1 MFGRAKKKISAL
13 CPRKRG
19 LRGLALLSVI
29 VIISSM
35 FCISANAATNVPSCD
50 MPMSMPVV
58 NGNTA
63 YIEVYAVAD
72 WGEWFFNFYVYC
84 NSDNAVGYVSIE
96 NGNIYVDML
105 GANSS
110 AVVYGVVFGKSGN
123 PFVASVDNAKR
134 AYWDLGGATVKG
146 IHYYNAYSNL
156 PSSISS
162 EFIVNYGSDISI
174 SNNLELINS
183 NIENFKT
190 QTQEQLNQIL
200 QAIIQ
205 QGNDNTQQIK
215 DNADK
220 NAKETQEN
228 DDKNTDKIIQNQKDL
243 QDKEKTDAED
253 GGNDSS
259 DKAKSAIPS
268 VDGGFLTA
276 INSLIKSMN
285 YTGTEAKLPIPKAYI
300 PAMAGMEEVTLISA
314 TSYDMSEAVN
324 KFVPSTLLQ
333 LIRHLLT
340 IALIL
345 YCLYE
350 LYHLIQYV
358 LTLKGGN
365 KNE

>member
-1 MFGRAKKKISAL
+1 M
-13 CPRKRG
+13 
-19 LRGLALLSVI
+19 
-29 VIISSM
+29 
-35 FCISANAATNVPSCD
+35 
-50 MPMSMPVV
+50 
-58 NGNTA
+58 
-63 YIEVYAVAD
+63 
-72 WGEWFFNFYVYC
+72 
-84 NSDNAVGYVSIE
+84 
-96 NGNIYVDML
+96 
-105 GANSS
+105 
-110 AVVYGVVFGKSGN
+110 
-123 PFVASVDNAKR
+123 
-134 AYWDLGGATVKG
+134 
-146 IHYYNAYSNL
+146 
-156 PSSISS
+156 
-162 EFIVNYGSDISI
+162 
-174 SNNLELINS
+174 
-183 NIENFKT
+183 
-190 QTQEQLNQIL
+190 
-200 QAIIQ
+200 
-205 QGNDNTQQIK
+205 
-215 DNADK
+215 
-220 NAKETQEN
+220 
-228 DDKNTDKIIQNQKDL
+228 